1 MVKNRRN
8 KWTVILLIVCMMFS
22 SISFANAAESAKS
35 DVKGHWAES
44 QLNNWLE
51 KGLIKGYADGTVKPD
66 HPVTR
71 AELISLV
78 NRAFGLTEK
87 ADVIFSDIQSN
98 YWAYGDVG
106 IAIKADYIK
115 GNSDGTFAPGNK
127 TSRQEVAVIIA
138 RLLKLQADSQN
149 AVIFSDADRF
159 ASWSKEAIGSVAAK
173 KIMQGYE
180 DQTFKPEAQITRAEA
195 VVTLDRALQALQ
207 SQTETQKNAYNAAGT
222 YGPVSGAE
230 TINGDVAVNVPGV
243 TLQNMV
249 INGNLLLAEGIGSG
263 DAFLKNVTVKGT
275 TTVQGGGD
283 HSIHFENGIFGK
295 VIVDKKDGTVRLVLE
310 GTTIIEQLDIKS
322 PVNLELGK
330 DSNIGTLIID
340 ALLKTLGQGTI
351 EKAII
356 GDEGKGSTF
365 EKQPQKLEGPGAT
378 TTPTAGGGGGM
389 GSGNGPTTITSVT
402 TSTAIAEIKVDNGT
416 KLLSVLSGLPT
427 TVQITLSD
435 GTTPIVNVT
444 WNGGTPAY
452 NGYKGG
458 TYAFSGTLSVPGGV
472 SNPSNIQA
480 KANVI
485 VANALPQLVSTT
497 IVTDVVSSF
506 SNIQISNG
514 TSLLSVLNGL
524 PTTMQI
530 KLSDGTNPTV
540 NINWDGGS
548 PVYDGNKD
556 GIYVFSGTPI
566 IPSDVSNP
574 SNVQAKINVIVAN
587 VLPGPVSTTIVSNGV
602 SAISDIQV
610 PNSTSLLSVLS
621 GLPTTVQ
628 ITLSD
633 GTNPTVNVTW
643 NGGTPAY
650 NGYKGGTYAFSG
662 TLAVPGGVSN
672 PSNVQAKA
680 NVIVANGL
688 PQLVST
694 IIVTDVVSSFSN
706 IQISNGTS
714 LLSVLNGLPTTMQI
728 KLSDGTNPTVN
739 INWDGGSPVYDGN
752 KDGIYEF
759 SGTPIIPSDVSN
771 PSNVQA
777 KINVIIGPMP

>member
-1 MVKNRRN
+1 
-8 KWTVILLIVCMMFS
+8 
-22 SISFANAAESAKS
+22 
-35 DVKGHWAES
+35 
-44 QLNNWLE
+44 
-51 KGLIKGYADGTVKPD
+51 
-66 HPVTR
+66 
-71 AELISLV
+71 
-78 NRAFGLTEK
+78 
-87 ADVIFSDIQSN
+87 
-98 YWAYGDVG
+98 
-106 IAIKADYIK
+106 
-115 GNSDGTFAPGNK
+115 
-127 TSRQEVAVIIA
+127 
-138 RLLKLQADSQN
+138 
-149 AVIFSDADRF
+149 
-159 ASWSKEAIGSVAAK
+159 
-173 KIMQGYE
+173 MQGYG

-207 SQTETQKNAYNAAGT
+207 SQSETQKNAYNAAGT
-222 YGPVSGAE
+222 YGPVSGTE
-230 TINGDVAVNVPGV
+230 TVSGDVTVNVSGV

-249 INGNLLLAEGIGSG
+249 INGNLLLAAGIGSG

-295 VIVDKKDGTVRLVLE
+295 VIVEKKDGTVRLVVE

-330 DSNIGTLIID
+330 DSNFGTLIID

-356 GDEGKGSTF
+356 GEEGKGSTF

-378 TTPTAGGGGGM
+378 TTPTSGGGGGI
-389 GSGNGPTTITSVT
+389 GSGSGPTTIPSVT
-402 TSTAIAEIKVDNGT
+402 TSTAFADIHVDNGT
-416 KLLSVLSGLPT
+416 TLLSVLSELPK

-435 GTTPIVNVT
+435 GTTPTVNVT

-458 TYAFSGTLSVPGGV
+458 TYAFSGMLAVPSGV
-472 SNPSNIQA
+472 SNSSSVQA
-480 KANVI
+480 KVNVV
-485 VANALPQLVSTT
+485 VANALPQMVSTT

-506 SNIQISNG
+506 SNIHFPNG
-514 TSLLSVLNGL
+514 ASLLSVLNGL

-540 NINWDGGS
+540 NIGWDGGS
-548 PVYDGNKD
+548 PVYDGYKD
-556 GIYVFSGTPI
+556 GTYVFSGTPI

-574 SNVQAKINVIVAN
+574 SNVQAKLNVIVAK
-587 VLPGPVSTTIVSNGV
+587 LPGPDATTIVSNGV

-610 PNSTSLLSVLS
+610 PSGTSLLSVLS
-621 GLPTTVQ
+621 GLPTTLQ

-633 GTNPTVNVTW
+633 GTTPTVNVTW

-650 NGYKGGTYAFSG
+650 TGYKGGTYAFSG

-672 PSNVQAKA
+672 PSNVQAKV
-680 NVIVANGL
+680 NVIVANAL
-688 PQLVST
+688 PQMVQT
-694 IIVTDVVSSFSN
+694 TIVTDVVSSFSN
-706 IQISNGTS
+706 IQLANGTS
-714 LLSVLNGLPTTMQI
+714 LFSVLNGLPTTMQI

-739 INWDGGSPVYDGN
+739 VGWDGGSPVYDGY
-752 KDGIYEF
+752 KDGMYVF

-777 KINVIIGPMP
+777 KINVMIGPLP